1 MPDPPRL
8 LLRLLCGSALLY
20 KYVCEENKG
29 CCCCL
34 TFIFLGLTNKVLK
47 LTIAGKH
54 GLYTP
59 FLSHPTDVAVLFY
72 FVQAWCVLYDSGRHP
87 CALIIM
93 CSIEDLQLSENNSR
107 PRKFGSFWQIKIGI
121 ATLWQTFWVDYLAG
135 HQGGTQLQPLEGLP
149 TFFRQLVRKKK
160 SFWSKHGVFCS
171 FGENGAAKQIVS
183 CVSNLVRETLGAAYK
198 NTKILY
204 TIPTNSQ
211 KVGQILNLMETVEAK
226 TNNHRKNAFILVSL
240 VKN

>member
-8 LLRLLCGSALLY
+8 VLRLLCGSALLY

-29 CCCCL
+29 CCCCCCL

-54 GLYTP
+54 GPYTP

-93 CSIEDLQLSENNSR
+93 CSVKHLQVSENNSR
-107 PRKFGSFWQIKIGI
+107 PRKFGTLWQIKVGI
-121 ATLWQTFWVDYLAG
+121 ATLWQTFWQNTRAG
-135 HQGGTQLQPLEGLP
+135 HSCNLWKGSQLFFDNLYGRRNRFGPKMACLAHLE
-149 TFFRQLVRKKK
+149 
-160 SFWSKHGVFCS
+160 
-171 FGENGAAKQIVS
+171 
-183 CVSNLVRETLGAAYK
+183 
-198 NTKILY
+198 
-204 TIPTNSQ
+204 
-211 KVGQILNLMETVEAK
+211 K
-226 TNNHRKNAFILVSL
+226 TAPQNK
-240 VKN
+240 